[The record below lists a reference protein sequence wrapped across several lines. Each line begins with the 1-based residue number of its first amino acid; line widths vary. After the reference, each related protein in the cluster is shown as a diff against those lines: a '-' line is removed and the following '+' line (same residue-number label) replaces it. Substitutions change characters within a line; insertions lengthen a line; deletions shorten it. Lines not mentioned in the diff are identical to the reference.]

1 MEGLWQQISIN
12 YALKDPD
19 CLKLCNKLLYSLAL
33 RDRNI
38 NLEGQEH
45 KVVDELKIKVVA
57 TIIMEITRRKSRED
71 KRLIKAFCD
80 KLLFHKKQEE
90 TKGEKQEETIPPLI
104 EYHLNNIDFKR
115 ISTVGNLNF
124 KVKQKEQLMKWYN
137 FALRSTELELHK
149 EQSKFEQHY
158 NTMIEDVVVKENN
171 YIKKIQQIAIR

>member
-71 KRLIKAFCD
+71 KRLIKAFS
-80 KLLFHKKQEE
+80 
-90 TKGEKQEETIPPLI
+90 
-104 EYHLNNIDFKR
+104 FK
-115 ISTVGNLNF
+115 N
-124 KVKQKEQLMKWYN
+124 
-137 FALRSTELELHK
+137 H
-149 EQSKFEQHY
+149 
-158 NTMIEDVVVKENN
+158 
-171 YIKKIQQIAIR
+171 

>member
-1 MEGLWQQISIN
+1 
-12 YALKDPD
+12 
-19 CLKLCNKLLYSLAL
+19 
-33 RDRNI
+33 
-38 NLEGQEH
+38 
-45 KVVDELKIKVVA
+45 
-57 TIIMEITRRKSRED
+57 
-71 KRLIKAFCD
+71 
-80 KLLFHKKQEE
+80 
-90 TKGEKQEETIPPLI
+90 LI